1 MFNNIIT
8 LTTSQRPLKMAS
20 KTREKLIESAKQLFI
35 RKGVEN
41 TTIGDIANA
50 SDKGRRTIYTYFKDK
65 KEIYRAVIERESDK
79 MVSEITSATCRCNS
93 ASEKL
98 AAFIDIR
105 FSQAKNTSSPY
116 FTIKSLLSMDFG
128 RTEKVRRLASEKE
141 ARLLDEIISQGI
153 ASGEFDRDKAQL
165 MLKVLQ
171 QTIKVIDQMYSKDE
185 ESTPPADFT
194 SNVSAFLLQAIKP

>member
-1 MFNNIIT
+1 
-8 LTTSQRPLKMAS
+8 MAS
-20 KTREKLIESAKQLFI
+20 KTREKLIESAQQLFI

-65 KEIYRAVIERESDK
+65 KEIYSAVIERESDK
-79 MVSEITSATCRCNS
+79 MVSEITNATSNCDT

-98 AAFIDIR
+98 TAFIDIR
-105 FSQAKNTSSPY
+105 FSQAKNVSSPY

-128 RTEKVRRLASEKE
+128 RTEKVRRMASEKE
-141 ARLLDEIISQGI
+141 ARLLDEIIAQGI
-153 ASGEFDRDKAQL
+153 ADGEFDRDKAQL

-171 QTIKVIDQMYSKDE
+171 QTLKVIDLMISKDE
-185 ESTPPADFT
+185 DSAPPSDFT
-194 SNVSAFLLQAIKP
+194 SNVSTFLLQAIKP